1 MIGVT
6 PWIALLAVGSP
17 NPEQRLVESLVELTN
32 EVRAQYQKGR
42 LEWDEPA
49 ARIARRHAIDMVE
62 RNYFDH
68 VAPDG
73 TTLGDRVAAGGLT
86 VFRAVGE
93 NLGMGSR
100 DPRTMMR
107 LWMESGGH
115 RRNIL
120 DQRFT
125 HVGIGYVPGSRES
138 RSVWCVVFVSR

>member
-1 MIGVT
+1 MVVT
-6 PWIALLAVGSP
+6 PWIVLLAVGSP
-17 NPEQRLVESLVELTN
+17 NPEQGLVESLVELTN
-32 EVRAQYQKGR
+32 ETRTRHELGR
-42 LEWDEPA
+42 LVWDDTA
-49 ARIARRHAIDMVE
+49 ARIARRHAEDMVV
-62 RNYFDH
+62 RGYFDH

-100 DPRTMMR
+100 DPRTLMR

-120 DQRFT
+120 DRRFT

-138 RSVWCVVFVSR
+138 RSVWCVVFVSK